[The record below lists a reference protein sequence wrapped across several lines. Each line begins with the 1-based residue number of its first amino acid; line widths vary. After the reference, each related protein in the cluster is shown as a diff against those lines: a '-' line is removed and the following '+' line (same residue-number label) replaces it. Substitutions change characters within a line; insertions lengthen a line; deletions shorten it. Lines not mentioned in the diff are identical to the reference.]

1 MPDQLG
7 SNNARL
13 AVDELFAVYR
23 SLGSEAY
30 RGEDVSQLDHA
41 LQAAH
46 LAEQAGAPA
55 DLIFA
60 ALLHDYGHYV
70 HDMDGRDIMAGIHDH
85 HDARGADALAAW
97 LPPTVTEPI
106 RLHIEAK
113 RYLCAIDPDYLVGL
127 SLGSRYSLGV
137 QGGPMSDSEA
147 ETFARRPHALAAARV
162 RRWDDGAKV
171 AGALVPDLDHYRA
184 LLETMMGESVNAQ
197 D

>member
-1 MPDQLG
+1 MPDQPG
-7 SNNARL
+7 SDEARS
-13 AVDELFAVYR
+13 AVDELFALYR

-30 RGEDVSQLDHA
+30 RGEQVSQLDHA

-46 LAEQAGAPA
+46 HAEQAGASA
-55 DLIFA
+55 ELILA

-70 HDMDGRDIMAGIHDH
+70 HDMDGRDIMAGIHDR

-97 LPPTVTEPI
+97 FPPAVTEPI

-113 RYLCAIDPDYLVGL
+113 RYLCAIDPDYLAGL

-137 QGGPMSDSEA
+137 QGGPLSDDEG
-147 ETFARRPHALAAARV
+147 EEFARRPHALDAARV

-171 AGALVPDLDHYRA
+171 AGAVVPDLDHYRP
-184 LLETMMGESVNAQ
+184 LLETKVRETMNA
-197 D
+197 